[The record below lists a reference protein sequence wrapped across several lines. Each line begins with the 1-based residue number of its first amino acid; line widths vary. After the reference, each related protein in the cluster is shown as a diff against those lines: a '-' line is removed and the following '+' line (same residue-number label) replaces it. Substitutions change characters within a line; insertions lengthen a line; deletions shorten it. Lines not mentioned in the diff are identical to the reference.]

1 MVKMVKM
8 VKQDGQDS
16 QDSQESEELLDKLK
30 PCIAT
35 GPQLMFLRKLHS
47 YNNLPRLLLEVR

>member
-1 MVKMVKM
+1 MVKIVKM

-47 YNNLPRLLLEVR
+47 